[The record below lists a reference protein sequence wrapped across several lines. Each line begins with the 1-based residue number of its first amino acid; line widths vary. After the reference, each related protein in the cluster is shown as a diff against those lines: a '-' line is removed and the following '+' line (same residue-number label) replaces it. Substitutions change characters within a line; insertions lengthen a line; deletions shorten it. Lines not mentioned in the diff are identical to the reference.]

1 MPVACEA
8 RWDIC
13 AFRRG
18 LGFRCV
24 WAVCSGG
31 ILSPLSLS
39 WCYTELGQGGLQF
52 TAIAITPLSL
62 SWCYTEFG
70 QGRGT
75 LRSNPLSLS
84 WCYTEFGQGRGTLR
98 SNPLSLSWCY
108 TEFGQGRGTLRTN
121 PLSLSW
127 CYTEL
132 RQGRAVGLGDDH
144 RRGGR
149 FIALRVLGFGF
160 RARVKGLGS
169 SV

>member
-1 MPVACEA
+1 M
-8 RWDIC
+8 
-13 AFRRG
+13 
-18 LGFRCV
+18 
-24 WAVCSGG
+24 CSGG
-31 ILSPLSLS
+31 IFSPLSLS

-52 TAIAITPLSL
+52 TAIPITPLSL

-84 WCYTEFGQGRGTLR
+84 WCYTEFGQGRKFQKQSPVPFLVLHR
-98 SNPLSLSWCY
+98 V
-108 TEFGQGRGTLRTN
+108 R
-121 PLSLSW
+121 
-127 CYTEL
+127 
-132 RQGRAVGLGDDH
+132 GLGDDH

>member
-1 MPVACEA
+1 MPVAWVA

-18 LGFRCV
+18 LGFRWV

-31 ILSPLSLS
+31 IFSPLSLS

-62 SWCYTEFG
+62 SWCYTELG
-70 QGRGT
+70 
-75 LRSNPLSLS
+75 
-84 WCYTEFGQGRGTLR
+84 
-98 SNPLSLSWCY
+98 
-108 TEFGQGRGTLRTN
+108 
-121 PLSLSW
+121 
-127 CYTEL
+127 
-132 RQGRAVGLGDDH
+132 QGRAVGLGDDH

>member
-18 LGFRCV
+18 LGLRWVC
-24 WAVCSGG
+24 AVCSGG
-31 ILSPLSLS
+31 IFSPLSLS
-39 WCYTELGQGGLQF
+39 WCYAELGQGGLQF
-52 TAIAITPLSL
+52 TAIPITPLSL

-84 WCYTEFGQGRGTLR
+84 WCYTELGQGKGILR

-108 TEFGQGRGTLRTN
+108 TELGLWVWAMTIEEVGRL
-121 PLSLSW
+121 
-127 CYTEL
+127 
-132 RQGRAVGLGDDH
+132 
-144 RRGGR
+144 
-149 FIALRVLGFGF
+149 IALRVLGFGF